1 MEKIT
6 DLMKERYGI
15 KQTGKSLNVTP
26 SDTLYTIFRKTA
38 DYIYRN
44 GEWTEEDEK
53 AAIKGMIEQEDYFG
67 GDISNVNI
75 EKTTLSDENIGK
87 ITDKHNI
94 FKSYPKTS
102 SLFKTNGWKDHVYK
116 VSYTDS
122 SSRNPAL
129 WEKSKTIIL
138 DPDNKVGT
146 LHKHNYDIYDSN
158 NDLSSELKI
167 GNLNRAIGYDKLCT
181 DILRELKD
189 TDNRE
194 QVSALL
200 ARITNPENSGKKRAY
215 LFTHDAYY
223 DNEITPKMRKE
234 AAANP
239 DYMIQV
245 NDWQRINFKYY
256 EQRQLRNQAV
266 DSISDYLEDTYNLTL
281 QMQYEVD
288 IEAQTHAKS
297 WQTKKNINKATLDAM
312 EKSSLKQDFKDLELD
327 NDVDIDKFKKL
338 EPEIR
343 ETVKFLPQ
351 STNDEK
357 PILRFRKLGNHH
369 ATGLFVPFNNT
380 LAVDF
385 RSYES
390 KSEYRPSGVG
400 IESFIHEYGHFLDYN
415 ANNSELSKNGQT
427 RQYANR
433 FRHIL
438 SMQDDFKEI
447 LHQTQ
452 HEIQNR
458 VANGLK
464 MSSHFVNYYTTPT
477 EVYARAF
484 EVYSS
489 EIGLQNS
496 LLKDRSEYKNSLI
509 YSFFTDDTRK
519 KIVNYFDNKFPNY
532 RQRVQEYNQT
542 LEERTQYKQ
551 KIKVNS
557 KSVENAEQQDLNLD
571 LNESDNDK
579 KLETEKQELDNSAK
593 KLVDELK
600 KDTNKNQDRK
610 EEKSKTKDNSEKEVI
625 TKKGKKYLKLVLNSI
640 SRENLELLSQKIKDY
655 TKSTGLRP
663 TGYFSSEALAEFATK
678 VDLQNKLENSDIGDK
693 LNILGTEFTV
703 EKQEMQSIMSSLGRA
718 VGVELSYIDAKG
730 NKQNVILPSDDGN
743 LAAQY
748 LVSAVSINII
758 EPKVNKEILE
768 DNKSIQNKK
777 DNNSK
782 NNEKQ
787 ESSSKEDAPEKKYE
801 SYKTKRAK
809 QKLARLEKEFSEATK
824 NIYNHYKQA
833 NGQPMN
839 DKRGGNAFFN
849 KANKLDEKATQ
860 LSTEIEKQK
869 ELIEKLEWQDE
880 NKALGLNKQ
889 GGLIMSV
896 DNIPRIKAE
905 IEKAKQGESHYNQ
918 ATIRK
923 YKKELAKLEEIAK
936 LAETPLSPG
945 AKKLV
950 DDNIIKQWKKK
961 PSIYFVNNLRGV
973 ALELTEKGNFQVS
986 QKYTPKDDESKATVE
1001 EILEKQNKIDK
1012 ASNVQ
1017 NSKVEKEHKNQK
1029 ETLKQGK
1036 QLQVINKLKTFIEEK
1051 INNTLSTSQETLQL
1065 FSDMQKFNNYSA
1077 RNQLLILAQ
1086 KPNATGVRTFDQF
1099 KKDGYHVKKGEKG
1112 IKILKPVEHEVF
1124 QRADKSVV
1132 DVFKATASEKEAIKN
1147 GNIKTQKKLYYK
1159 LQTVFDVSQT
1169 NVPKEEYGRYT
1180 NQKDNVL
1187 ENTDLKTINQGLREV
1202 ATDLGIKIYT
1212 HGKDDAAT
1220 IRREPDRVG
1229 YYIEDESIIIQPQS
1243 MTDKEENETLLRG
1256 ITSKLET
1263 KISDDFSKELWG
1275 KVVLKD
1281 YDQVQDNY
1289 LNNLKQLGTKEQVS
1303 IFEKVAKLNTRFST
1317 MLADKVREVSTGT
1330 IPFNQGRGFIAPSV
1344 AKER

>member
-53 AAIKGMIEQEDYFG
+53 AAIKGMLEQEDYFG

-102 SLFKTNGWKDHVYK
+102 SLFKTNEWKDHVYK

-181 DILRELKD
+181 DILRELKG

-194 QVSALL
+194 QVNALL
-200 ARITNPENSGKKRAY
+200 ARITNPENSGKKKAY

-223 DNEITPKMRKE
+223 DNEITAEMRKE
-234 AAANP
+234 ATNNP

-245 NDWQRINFKYY
+245 NDWQRMNFRYY

-519 KIVNYFDNKFPNY
+519 KIVNYFDNKFPDY

-600 KDTNKNQDRK
+600 KDTDKSETQEKKK
-610 EEKSKTKDNSEKEVI
+610 EDTNEKEVI
-625 TKKGKKYLKLVLNSI
+625 TKKGRKYVKLILNSI
-640 SRENLELLSQKIKDY
+640 SKENLELLAQEIDKY
-655 TKSTGLRP
+655 TKSTGIRP
-663 TGYFSSEALAEFATK
+663 TEYFKSEALTEFATK
-678 VDLQNKLENSDIGDK
+678 IGLQDKLESSEIGDK

-703 EKQEMQSIMSSLGRA
+703 DKQGMDAIMSSSGRA
-718 VGVELSYIDAKG
+718 VGVKLNYLDFKG
-730 NKQNVILPSDDGN
+730 NEQNVILPSDDGN

-748 LVSAVSINII
+748 LVSTIFIYNF
-758 EPKVNKEILE
+758 EPKIDSQSLE
-768 DNKSIQNKK
+768 NDKNIQNKK
-777 DNNSK
+777 ENRIEEKTTYSEDKSQAK
-782 NNEKQ
+782 NPP
-787 ESSSKEDAPEKKYE
+787 KEKYE
-801 SYKTKRAK
+801 SYRTKRAK
-809 QKLARLEKEFSEATK
+809 EKLARLEREFSEAAG
-824 NIYNHYKQA
+824 NVFAHYKQT

-839 DKRGGNAFFN
+839 DKRGAKAFFN
-849 KANKLDEKATQ
+849 KANKLDEKATK

-905 IEKAKQGESHYNQ
+905 IEKAKKGESHYNQ

-936 LAETPLSPG
+936 LSETPLSPG

-986 QKYTPKDDESKATVE
+986 QKYTPKDDESKAAVE

-1012 ASNVQ
+1012 ANNIQ
-1017 NSKVEKEHKNQK
+1017 NSKIEKEHKNQK
-1029 ETLKQGK
+1029 EIPKQGK
-1036 QLQVINKLKTFIEEK
+1036 QLQIINKLKTFIEEK
-1051 INNTLSTSQETLQL
+1051 INNTLSTSQGTLQL
-1065 FSDMQKFNNYSA
+1065 FSDMQRFNNYSA

-1147 GNIKTQKKLYYK
+1147 GNLKTQKKLYYK

-1317 MLADKVREVSTGT
+1317 MLADKVRGVSTET

>member
-53 AAIKGMIEQEDYFG
+53 TAIKGMLNQEDYFG
-67 GDISNVNI
+67 GDISNINI

-87 ITDKHNI
+87 ITDRHNI

-129 WEKSKTIIL
+129 WEKSKIIIL

-146 LHKHNYDIYDSN
+146 LHKHNYDIYDDN
-158 NDLSSELKI
+158 NNLSSELKI
-167 GNLNRAIGYDKLCT
+167 GNLNRTIGYDKLCT
-181 DILRELKD
+181 DILRELKG

-194 QVSALL
+194 QVNALL
-200 ARITNPENSGKKRAY
+200 ARITNPENSDKKKAY

-223 DNEITPKMRKE
+223 DNEITAEMRKE
-234 AAANP
+234 ATNNP

-245 NDWQRINFKYY
+245 NDWQRMNFRYY

-266 DSISDYLEDTYNLTL
+266 DSISEYLEDTYNLTL

-312 EKSSLKQDFKDLELD
+312 KNSSLKQDFKDLELD
-327 NDVDIDKFKKL
+327 NDVDIDKFRQL
-338 EPEIR
+338 EPEIK
-343 ETVKFLPQ
+343 ETINFLPQ
-351 STNDEK
+351 STNNEK

-415 ANNSELSKNGQT
+415 ANSSELSKDGQT

-489 EIGLQNS
+489 EVGLQNS
-496 LLKDRSEYKNSLI
+496 LLKDKSEYKDSLI

-542 LEERTQYKQ
+542 LEERTQYRQ
-551 KIKVNS
+551 KIKIDN

-579 KLETEKQELDNSAK
+579 KLETQKQELDDSAK

-600 KDTNKNQDRK
+600 KDTDKSETQEKKK
-610 EEKSKTKDNSEKEVI
+610 EDTNEKEVI
-625 TKKGKKYLKLVLNSI
+625 TKKGRKYVKLILNSI
-640 SRENLELLSQKIKDY
+640 SKENLELLAQEIDKY
-655 TKSTGLRP
+655 TKSTGIRP
-663 TGYFSSEALAEFATK
+663 TEYFKSEALTEFATK
-678 VDLQNKLENSDIGDK
+678 IGLQDKLESSEIGDK

-703 EKQEMQSIMSSLGRA
+703 DKQGMDAIMSSSGRA
-718 VGVELSYIDAKG
+718 VGVKLNYLDFKG
-730 NKQNVILPSDDGN
+730 NEQNVILPSDDGN

-748 LVSAVSINII
+748 LVSTIFIYNF
-758 EPKVNKEILE
+758 EPKIDSQSLE
-768 DNKSIQNKK
+768 NDKNIQNKK
-777 DNNSK
+777 ENRIEEKTTYSEDKSQAK
-782 NNEKQ
+782 NPP
-787 ESSSKEDAPEKKYE
+787 KEKYE
-801 SYKTKRAK
+801 SYRTKRAK
-809 QKLARLEKEFSEATK
+809 EKLARLEREFSEAAG
-824 NIYNHYKQA
+824 NVFAHYKQT

-849 KANKLDEKATQ
+849 KANNLDEKATK
-860 LSTEIEKQK
+860 LSTEIETQK

-936 LAETPLSPG
+936 LAETPLSLG

-961 PSIYFVNNLRGV
+961 PNIYFVNNLRGV

-986 QKYTPKDDESKATVE
+986 QKYTPKDDESKAAIE

-1012 ASNVQ
+1012 ASNIQ

-1029 ETLKQGK
+1029 ETPKQGK

-1147 GNIKTQKKLYYK
+1147 GNLKTQKKLYYK

-1169 NVPKEEYGRYT
+1169 NIPKEEYGRYT

-1220 IRREPDRVG
+1220 IRREPDRIG

>member
-53 AAIKGMIEQEDYFG
+53 TAIKGMLNQDDYFG
-67 GDISNVNI
+67 RDISDVSI
-75 EKTTLSDENIGK
+75 EKIQFDDNNVDRIR
-87 ITDKHNI
+87 DRHNT
-94 FKSYPKTS
+94 FKAYNEAGD
-102 SLFKTNGWKDHVYK
+102 LFKTDGWKDHVYK
-116 VSYTDS
+116 ISYTDS
-122 SSRNPAL
+122 RSRNPDL
-129 WEKSKTIIL
+129 WKKNKTIIL

-146 LHKHNYDIYDSN
+146 LHKHEYAIYDN
-158 NDLSSELKI
+158 NDNRSEMQI

-194 QVSALL
+194 QVNTLL

-223 DNEITPKMRKE
+223 DNEITAEMRQE
-234 AAANP
+234 SAANP

-312 EKSSLKQDFKDLELD
+312 ENSSLKQDFKDLELD

-415 ANNSELSKNGQT
+415 ANDSELSKDGQT

-433 FRHIL
+433 FKHIL

-464 MSSHFVNYYTTPT
+464 MSSHFINYYTTPT

-509 YSFFTDDTRK
+509 YSFFTDDTRR

-532 RQRVQEYNQT
+532 HQRVQEYNQT
-542 LEERTQYKQ
+542 LEERIQYKQ
-551 KIKVNS
+551 KVKSDN

-571 LNESDNDK
+571 LNKSDNDK
-579 KLETEKQELDNSAK
+579 KLEIEKQELDNSAK
-593 KLVDELK
+593 KLFDELK
-600 KDTNKNQDRK
+600 KDTNKKQDK
-610 EEKSKTKDNSEKEVI
+610 TEEKSKTKDNNEKEVI

-655 TKSTGLRP
+655 TESTGLRP

-678 VDLQNKLENSDIGDK
+678 VDLQNKLENSNIGDK

-703 EKQEMQSIMSSLGRA
+703 EKQEMQSIMSSSGRA

-758 EPKVNKEILE
+758 EPKVNKKISE

-787 ESSSKEDAPEKKYE
+787 ESLSKEDESEKKYE

-809 QKLARLEKEFSEATK
+809 EKLARLEKEFSEATK
-824 NIYNHYKQA
+824 NIYDHYKQA
-833 NGQPMN
+833 NGQPLN

-849 KANKLDEKATQ
+849 KANKLDEKATK

-889 GGLIMSV
+889 VGLIMSV

-905 IEKAKQGESHYNQ
+905 IEKAKKGESHYNQ

-986 QKYTPKDDESKATVE
+986 QKYTPKDDESK
-1001 EILEKQNKIDK
+1001 
-1012 ASNVQ
+1012 
-1017 NSKVEKEHKNQK
+1017 
-1029 ETLKQGK
+1029 
-1036 QLQVINKLKTFIEEK
+1036 
-1051 INNTLSTSQETLQL
+1051 
-1065 FSDMQKFNNYSA
+1065 
-1077 RNQLLILAQ
+1077 
-1086 KPNATGVRTFDQF
+1086 
-1099 KKDGYHVKKGEKG
+1099 
-1112 IKILKPVEHEVF
+1112 
-1124 QRADKSVV
+1124 
-1132 DVFKATASEKEAIKN
+1132 
-1147 GNIKTQKKLYYK
+1147 
-1159 LQTVFDVSQT
+1159 
-1169 NVPKEEYGRYT
+1169 
-1180 NQKDNVL
+1180 
-1187 ENTDLKTINQGLREV
+1187 
-1202 ATDLGIKIYT
+1202 
-1212 HGKDDAAT
+1212 
-1220 IRREPDRVG
+1220 
-1229 YYIEDESIIIQPQS
+1229 
-1243 MTDKEENETLLRG
+1243 
-1256 ITSKLET
+1256 
-1263 KISDDFSKELWG
+1263 
-1275 KVVLKD
+1275 
-1281 YDQVQDNY
+1281 
-1289 LNNLKQLGTKEQVS
+1289 
-1303 IFEKVAKLNTRFST
+1303 
-1317 MLADKVREVSTGT
+1317 VSTL
-1330 IPFNQGRGFIAPSV
+1330 
-1344 AKER
+1344 

>member
-53 AAIKGMIEQEDYFG
+53 AAIKGMLEQEDYFG

-102 SLFKTNGWKDHVYK
+102 SLFKTNEWKDHVYK

-181 DILRELKD
+181 DILRELKG

-194 QVSALL
+194 QVNALL
-200 ARITNPENSGKKRAY
+200 ARITNPENSGKKKAY

-223 DNEITPKMRKE
+223 DNEITAEMRKE
-234 AAANP
+234 ATNNP

-245 NDWQRINFKYY
+245 NDWQRMNFRYY
-256 EQRQLRNQAV
+256 EQWQLRNQAV

-489 EIGLQNS
+489 EVGLQNS
-496 LLKDRSEYKNSLI
+496 LLKDKSEYKDSLI

-542 LEERTQYKQ
+542 LEERTQYRQ
-551 KIKVNS
+551 KIKMDN

-579 KLETEKQELDNSAK
+579 KLETQKQELDDSAK

-600 KDTNKNQDRK
+600 KDTDKSETQEKKK
-610 EEKSKTKDNSEKEVI
+610 EDTNEKEVI
-625 TKKGKKYLKLVLNSI
+625 TKKGRKYVKLILNSI
-640 SRENLELLSQKIKDY
+640 SKENLELLAQEIDKY
-655 TKSTGLRP
+655 TKSTGIRP
-663 TGYFSSEALAEFATK
+663 TEYFKSEALTEFATK
-678 VDLQNKLENSDIGDK
+678 IGLQDKLESSEIGDK

-703 EKQEMQSIMSSLGRA
+703 DKQGMDAIMSSSGRA
-718 VGVELSYIDAKG
+718 VGVKLNYLDFKG
-730 NKQNVILPSDDGN
+730 NEQNVILPSDDGN

-748 LVSAVSINII
+748 LVSTIFIYNF
-758 EPKVNKEILE
+758 EPKIDSQSLE
-768 DNKSIQNKK
+768 NDKNIQNKK
-777 DNNSK
+777 ENRIEEKTTYSEDKSQAK
-782 NNEKQ
+782 NPP
-787 ESSSKEDAPEKKYE
+787 KEKYE
-801 SYKTKRAK
+801 SYRTKRAK
-809 QKLARLEKEFSEATK
+809 EKLARLEREFSEAAG
-824 NIYNHYKQA
+824 NVFAHYKQT

-839 DKRGGNAFFN
+839 DKRGAKAFFN
-849 KANKLDEKATQ
+849 KANKLDEKATK

-905 IEKAKQGESHYNQ
+905 IEKAKKGESHYNQ

-936 LAETPLSPG
+936 LSETPLSPG

-986 QKYTPKDDESKATVE
+986 QKYTPKDDESKAAVE

-1012 ASNVQ
+1012 ANNIQ
-1017 NSKVEKEHKNQK
+1017 NSKIEKEHKNQK
-1029 ETLKQGK
+1029 ETPKQGK
-1036 QLQVINKLKTFIEEK
+1036 QLQIINKLKTFIEEK
-1051 INNTLSTSQETLQL
+1051 INNTLSTSQGTLQL
-1065 FSDMQKFNNYSA
+1065 FSDMQRFNNYSA

-1147 GNIKTQKKLYYK
+1147 GNLKTQKKLYYK

-1317 MLADKVREVSTGT
+1317 MLADKVRGVSTET

>member
-53 AAIKGMIEQEDYFG
+53 TAIKGMLNQDDYFG
-67 GDISNVNI
+67 GDISDVSI
-75 EKTTLSDENIGK
+75 EKIQFDDNNVDRIR
-87 ITDKHNI
+87 DRHNT
-94 FKSYPKTS
+94 FKAYNEAGD
-102 SLFKTNGWKDHVYK
+102 LFKTDGWKDHVYK
-116 VSYTDS
+116 ISYTDS
-122 SSRNPAL
+122 RSRNPDL
-129 WEKSKTIIL
+129 WKKNKTIIL

-146 LHKHNYDIYDSN
+146 LHKHEYAIYDN
-158 NDLSSELKI
+158 NDNRSEMQI

-189 TDNRE
+189 TDNRD
-194 QVSALL
+194 QINTLL
-200 ARITNPENSGKKRAY
+200 ARITNPENSGKKKAY

-223 DNEITPKMRKE
+223 DNEITAEMRKE
-234 AAANP
+234 ATNNP

-519 KIVNYFDNKFPNY
+519 KIVNYFDNKFPDY

-542 LEERTQYKQ
+542 LEERIQYKQ

-600 KDTNKNQDRK
+600 KDTNTKQDKK
-610 EEKSKTKDNSEKEVI
+610 EEKSKTKDDNEKEVI

-703 EKQEMQSIMSSLGRA
+703 EKQEMQSIMSSSGRA
-718 VGVELSYIDAKG
+718 VGVELSYVDAKG

-758 EPKVNKEILE
+758 EPKVNKEISE

-824 NIYNHYKQA
+824 NIYDHYKQA

-869 ELIEKLEWQDE
+869 EIQCE
-880 NKALGLNKQ
+880 NKKYR
-889 GGLIMSV
+889 V
-896 DNIPRIKAE
+896 DFCIP
-905 IEKAKQGESHYNQ
+905 
-918 ATIRK
+918 
-923 YKKELAKLEEIAK
+923 
-936 LAETPLSPG
+936 
-945 AKKLV
+945 V
-950 DDNIIKQWKKK
+950 
-961 PSIYFVNNLRGV
+961 IY
-973 ALELTEKGNFQVS
+973 
-986 QKYTPKDDESKATVE
+986 
-1001 EILEKQNKIDK
+1001 
-1012 ASNVQ
+1012 
-1017 NSKVEKEHKNQK
+1017 KNQ
-1029 ETLKQGK
+1029 E
-1036 QLQVINKLKTFIEEK
+1036 NK
-1051 INNTLSTSQETLQL
+1051 S
-1065 FSDMQKFNNYSA
+1065 
-1077 RNQLLILAQ
+1077 LI
-1086 KPNATGVRTFDQF
+1086 
-1099 KKDGYHVKKGEKG
+1099 
-1112 IKILKPVEHEVF
+1112 I
-1124 QRADKSVV
+1124 
-1132 DVFKATASEKEAIKN
+1132 
-1147 GNIKTQKKLYYK
+1147 
-1159 LQTVFDVSQT
+1159 
-1169 NVPKEEYGRYT
+1169 
-1180 NQKDNVL
+1180 
-1187 ENTDLKTINQGLREV
+1187 
-1202 ATDLGIKIYT
+1202 
-1212 HGKDDAAT
+1212 
-1220 IRREPDRVG
+1220 
-1229 YYIEDESIIIQPQS
+1229 
-1243 MTDKEENETLLRG
+1243 
-1256 ITSKLET
+1256 
-1263 KISDDFSKELWG
+1263 
-1275 KVVLKD
+1275 
-1281 YDQVQDNY
+1281 
-1289 LNNLKQLGTKEQVS
+1289 
-1303 IFEKVAKLNTRFST
+1303 
-1317 MLADKVREVSTGT
+1317 
-1330 IPFNQGRGFIAPSV
+1330 
-1344 AKER
+1344 

>member
-1 MEKIT
+1 M
-6 DLMKERYGI
+6 
-15 KQTGKSLNVTP
+15 LN
-26 SDTLYTIFRKTA
+26 
-38 DYIYRN
+38 
-44 GEWTEEDEK
+44 
-53 AAIKGMIEQEDYFG
+53 QEDYFG
-67 GDISNVNI
+67 GDISNINI

-87 ITDKHNI
+87 ITDSHNI

-102 SLFKTNGWKDHVYK
+102 SLFKTDGWKDHVYK

-146 LHKHNYDIYDSN
+146 LHKHNYDIYDGN
-158 NDLSSELKI
+158 NNLSSELKI

-194 QVSALL
+194 QVNTLL

-223 DNEITPKMRKE
+223 DNEITAEMRQE

-312 EKSSLKQDFKDLELD
+312 ENSSLKQDFKDLELD

-415 ANNSELSKNGQT
+415 ANDSELSKDGQT

-433 FRHIL
+433 FKHIL

-489 EIGLQNS
+489 EVGLQNS
-496 LLKDRSEYKNSLI
+496 LLKDKSEYKDSLI

-542 LEERTQYKQ
+542 LEERIQYKQ
-551 KIKVNS
+551 KVKSDN

-571 LNESDNDK
+571 LNKSDNDK
-579 KLETEKQELDNSAK
+579 KLEIEKQELDNSAK
-593 KLVDELK
+593 KLFDELK
-600 KDTNKNQDRK
+600 KDIDKSETQEKKKEDTN
-610 EEKSKTKDNSEKEVI
+610 EKEVI
-625 TKKGKKYLKLVLNSI
+625 TKKGRKYVKLILNSI
-640 SRENLELLSQKIKDY
+640 SKENLELLAQEIDKY
-655 TKSTGLRP
+655 TKSTGIRP
-663 TGYFSSEALAEFATK
+663 TEYFKSEALTEFATK
-678 VDLQNKLENSDIGDK
+678 IGLQDKLENSEIGDK

-703 EKQEMQSIMSSLGRA
+703 DKQGMDAIMSSSGRA
-718 VGVELSYIDAKG
+718 VGVKLNYLDFKG
-730 NKQNVILPSDDGN
+730 NEQNVILPSDDGN

-748 LVSAVSINII
+748 LVSTIFIYNFK
-758 EPKVNKEILE
+758 PKIDSQSLE
-768 DNKSIQNKK
+768 NDKNIQNKK
-777 DNNSK
+777 ENRIEEKTTYSEDKSQAK
-782 NNEKQ
+782 NPP
-787 ESSSKEDAPEKKYE
+787 KEKYE
-801 SYKTKRAK
+801 SYRTKRAK
-809 QKLARLEKEFSEATK
+809 EKLARLEREFSEAAG
-824 NIYNHYKQA
+824 NVFAHYKQT

-839 DKRGGNAFFN
+839 DKRGAKAFFN
-849 KANKLDEKATQ
+849 KANKLDEKATK

-905 IEKAKQGESHYNQ
+905 IEKAKKGESHYNQ

-986 QKYTPKDDESKATVE
+986 QKYTPKDDESKAAVE

-1012 ASNVQ
+1012 ASNIQ

-1029 ETLKQGK
+1029 ETPKQGK

-1086 KPNATGVRTFDQF
+1086 RPNATGVRTFDQF

-1147 GNIKTQKKLYYK
+1147 GNLKTQKKLYYK

-1212 HGKDDAAT
+1212 YGKDDAAT
-1220 IRREPDRVG
+1220 IRREPDRIG

-1256 ITSKLET
+1256 ITSRLET

-1289 LNNLKQLGTKEQVS
+1289 LNNLKQLSTKEQVS

>member
-53 AAIKGMIEQEDYFG
+53 TAIKGMLNQEDYFG
-67 GDISNVNI
+67 GDISNINI

-87 ITDKHNI
+87 ITDRHNI

-129 WEKSKTIIL
+129 WEKSKIIIL

-146 LHKHNYDIYDSN
+146 LHKHNYDIYDDN
-158 NDLSSELKI
+158 NNLSSELKI
-167 GNLNRAIGYDKLCT
+167 GNLNRTIGYDKLCT
-181 DILRELKD
+181 DILRELKG

-194 QVSALL
+194 QVNALL
-200 ARITNPENSGKKRAY
+200 ARITNPENSGKKKAY

-223 DNEITPKMRKE
+223 DNEITAEMRKE
-234 AAANP
+234 ATNNP

-245 NDWQRINFKYY
+245 NDWQRMNFRYY

-266 DSISDYLEDTYNLTL
+266 DSISEYLEDTYNLTL

-312 EKSSLKQDFKDLELD
+312 ENSSLKQDFKDLELD
-327 NDVDIDKFKKL
+327 NDVDIDKFRQL
-338 EPEIR
+338 EPEIK
-343 ETVKFLPQ
+343 ETINFLPQ
-351 STNDEK
+351 STNNEK

-415 ANNSELSKNGQT
+415 ANSSELSKDGQT

-489 EIGLQNS
+489 EVGLQNS
-496 LLKDRSEYKNSLI
+496 LLKDKSEYKDSLI

-542 LEERTQYKQ
+542 LEERTQYRQ
-551 KIKVNS
+551 KIKMDN

-579 KLETEKQELDNSAK
+579 KLETQKQELDDSAK

-600 KDTNKNQDRK
+600 KDTDKSETQEKKK
-610 EEKSKTKDNSEKEVI
+610 EDTNEKEVI
-625 TKKGKKYLKLVLNSI
+625 TKKGRKYVKLILNSI
-640 SRENLELLSQKIKDY
+640 SKENLELLAQEIDKY
-655 TKSTGLRP
+655 TKSTGIRP
-663 TGYFSSEALAEFATK
+663 TEYFKSEALTEFATK
-678 VDLQNKLENSDIGDK
+678 IGLQDKLESSEIGDK

-703 EKQEMQSIMSSLGRA
+703 DKQGMDAIMSSSGRA
-718 VGVELSYIDAKG
+718 VGVKLNYLDFKG
-730 NKQNVILPSDDGN
+730 NEQNVILPSDDGN

-748 LVSAVSINII
+748 LVSTIFIYNF
-758 EPKVNKEILE
+758 EPKIDSQSLE
-768 DNKSIQNKK
+768 NDKNIQNKK
-777 DNNSK
+777 ENRIEEKTTYSEDKSQAK
-782 NNEKQ
+782 NPP
-787 ESSSKEDAPEKKYE
+787 KEKYE
-801 SYKTKRAK
+801 SYRTKRAK
-809 QKLARLEKEFSEATK
+809 EKLARLEREFSEAAG
-824 NIYNHYKQA
+824 NVFAHYKQT

-839 DKRGGNAFFN
+839 DKRGAKAFFN
-849 KANKLDEKATQ
+849 KANKLDEKATK

-905 IEKAKQGESHYNQ
+905 IEKAKKSESHYNQ

-936 LAETPLSPG
+936 LSETPLSPG

-986 QKYTPKDDESKATVE
+986 QKYTPKDDESKAAVE

-1012 ASNVQ
+1012 ANNIQ
-1017 NSKVEKEHKNQK
+1017 NSKIEKEHKNQK
-1029 ETLKQGK
+1029 ETPKQGK
-1036 QLQVINKLKTFIEEK
+1036 QLQIINKLKTFIEEK

-1147 GNIKTQKKLYYK
+1147 GNIKTRKKLYYK

-1263 KISDDFSKELWG
+1263 KISDNLSKELWG

-1303 IFEKVAKLNTRFST
+1303 IFERVAKLNTRFST
-1317 MLADKVREVSTGT
+1317 MLADKVRGVSTET

>member
-53 AAIKGMIEQEDYFG
+53 TAIKGMLNQEDYFG
-67 GDISNVNI
+67 GDISNINI

-87 ITDKHNI
+87 ITDSHNI

-102 SLFKTNGWKDHVYK
+102 SLFKTDGWKDHVYK

-146 LHKHNYDIYDSN
+146 LHKHNYDIYDGN
-158 NDLSSELKI
+158 NNLSSELKI

-194 QVSALL
+194 QVNTLL

-223 DNEITPKMRKE
+223 DNEITAEMRQE

-256 EQRQLRNQAV
+256 EQRHLRNQAV

-312 EKSSLKQDFKDLELD
+312 ENSSLKQDFKDLELD

-415 ANNSELSKNGQT
+415 ANDSELSKDGQT

-433 FRHIL
+433 FKHIL

-489 EIGLQNS
+489 EVGLQNS
-496 LLKDRSEYKNSLI
+496 LLKDKSEYKDSLI

-532 RQRVQEYNQT
+532 RQCVQEYNQT
-542 LEERTQYKQ
+542 LEERIQYKQ
-551 KIKVNS
+551 KVKSDN

-571 LNESDNDK
+571 LNKSDNDK
-579 KLETEKQELDNSAK
+579 KLEIEKQELDNSAK
-593 KLVDELK
+593 KLFDELK
-600 KDTNKNQDRK
+600 KDIDKSETQEKKKEDTN
-610 EEKSKTKDNSEKEVI
+610 EKEVI
-625 TKKGKKYLKLVLNSI
+625 TKKGRKYVKLILNSI
-640 SRENLELLSQKIKDY
+640 SKENLELLAQEIDKY
-655 TKSTGLRP
+655 TKSTGIRP
-663 TGYFSSEALAEFATK
+663 TEYFKSEALTEFATK
-678 VDLQNKLENSDIGDK
+678 IGLQDKLESSEIGDK

-703 EKQEMQSIMSSLGRA
+703 DKQGMDVIMSSSGRA
-718 VGVELSYIDAKG
+718 VGVKLNYLDFKG
-730 NKQNVILPSDDGN
+730 NEQNVILPSDDGN

-748 LVSAVSINII
+748 LVSTIFIYNF
-758 EPKVNKEILE
+758 EPKIDSQSLE
-768 DNKSIQNKK
+768 NDKNIQNKK
-777 DNNSK
+777 K
-782 NNEKQ
+782 
-787 ESSSKEDAPEKKYE
+787 
-801 SYKTKRAK
+801 
-809 QKLARLEKEFSEATK
+809 
-824 NIYNHYKQA
+824 
-833 NGQPMN
+833 
-839 DKRGGNAFFN
+839 
-849 KANKLDEKATQ
+849 
-860 LSTEIEKQK
+860 
-869 ELIEKLEWQDE
+869 
-880 NKALGLNKQ
+880 
-889 GGLIMSV
+889 
-896 DNIPRIKAE
+896 
-905 IEKAKQGESHYNQ
+905 
-918 ATIRK
+918 
-923 YKKELAKLEEIAK
+923 
-936 LAETPLSPG
+936 
-945 AKKLV
+945 
-950 DDNIIKQWKKK
+950 
-961 PSIYFVNNLRGV
+961 
-973 ALELTEKGNFQVS
+973 
-986 QKYTPKDDESKATVE
+986 
-1001 EILEKQNKIDK
+1001 
-1012 ASNVQ
+1012 
-1017 NSKVEKEHKNQK
+1017 
-1029 ETLKQGK
+1029 
-1036 QLQVINKLKTFIEEK
+1036 
-1051 INNTLSTSQETLQL
+1051 
-1065 FSDMQKFNNYSA
+1065 
-1077 RNQLLILAQ
+1077 
-1086 KPNATGVRTFDQF
+1086 
-1099 KKDGYHVKKGEKG
+1099 
-1112 IKILKPVEHEVF
+1112 
-1124 QRADKSVV
+1124 
-1132 DVFKATASEKEAIKN
+1132 
-1147 GNIKTQKKLYYK
+1147 
-1159 LQTVFDVSQT
+1159 
-1169 NVPKEEYGRYT
+1169 
-1180 NQKDNVL
+1180 
-1187 ENTDLKTINQGLREV
+1187 
-1202 ATDLGIKIYT
+1202 
-1212 HGKDDAAT
+1212 
-1220 IRREPDRVG
+1220 
-1229 YYIEDESIIIQPQS
+1229 
-1243 MTDKEENETLLRG
+1243 
-1256 ITSKLET
+1256 
-1263 KISDDFSKELWG
+1263 
-1275 KVVLKD
+1275 
-1281 YDQVQDNY
+1281 
-1289 LNNLKQLGTKEQVS
+1289 
-1303 IFEKVAKLNTRFST
+1303 
-1317 MLADKVREVSTGT
+1317 
-1330 IPFNQGRGFIAPSV
+1330 
-1344 AKER
+1344 

>member
-53 AAIKGMIEQEDYFG
+53 TAIKGMLNQEDYFG
-67 GDISNVNI
+67 GDISNINI

-87 ITDKHNI
+87 ITDRHNI

-129 WEKSKTIIL
+129 WEKSKIIIL

-146 LHKHNYDIYDSN
+146 LHKHNYDIYDDN
-158 NDLSSELKI
+158 NNLSSELKI
-167 GNLNRAIGYDKLCT
+167 GNLNRTIGYDKLCT
-181 DILRELKD
+181 DILRELKG

-194 QVSALL
+194 QVNALL
-200 ARITNPENSGKKRAY
+200 ARITNPENSGKKKAY

-223 DNEITPKMRKE
+223 DNEITAEMRKE
-234 AAANP
+234 ATNNP

-245 NDWQRINFKYY
+245 NDWQRMNFRYY

-312 EKSSLKQDFKDLELD
+312 ENSSLKQDFKDLELD

-351 STNDEK
+351 STNSEK

-438 SMQDDFKEI
+438 SMQDEFKEI

-464 MSSHFVNYYTTPT
+464 MSSHFINYYTTPT

-519 KIVNYFDNKFPNY
+519 KIVNYFDNKFPDY

-551 KIKVNS
+551 KVKATNS

-571 LNESDNDK
+571 LNESNNDK

-600 KDTNKNQDRK
+600 K
-610 EEKSKTKDNSEKEVI
+610 
-625 TKKGKKYLKLVLNSI
+625 
-640 SRENLELLSQKIKDY
+640 
-655 TKSTGLRP
+655 
-663 TGYFSSEALAEFATK
+663 
-678 VDLQNKLENSDIGDK
+678 
-693 LNILGTEFTV
+693 
-703 EKQEMQSIMSSLGRA
+703 
-718 VGVELSYIDAKG
+718 
-730 NKQNVILPSDDGN
+730 
-743 LAAQY
+743 
-748 LVSAVSINII
+748 
-758 EPKVNKEILE
+758 
-768 DNKSIQNKK
+768 
-777 DNNSK
+777 
-782 NNEKQ
+782 
-787 ESSSKEDAPEKKYE
+787 
-801 SYKTKRAK
+801 YK
-809 QKLARLEKEFSEATK
+809 
-824 NIYNHYKQA
+824 
-833 NGQPMN
+833 
-839 DKRGGNAFFN
+839 
-849 KANKLDEKATQ
+849 
-860 LSTEIEKQK
+860 
-869 ELIEKLEWQDE
+869 
-880 NKALGLNKQ
+880 
-889 GGLIMSV
+889 
-896 DNIPRIKAE
+896 
-905 IEKAKQGESHYNQ
+905 
-918 ATIRK
+918 
-923 YKKELAKLEEIAK
+923 
-936 LAETPLSPG
+936 
-945 AKKLV
+945 
-950 DDNIIKQWKKK
+950 
-961 PSIYFVNNLRGV
+961 
-973 ALELTEKGNFQVS
+973 
-986 QKYTPKDDESKATVE
+986 
-1001 EILEKQNKIDK
+1001 
-1012 ASNVQ
+1012 
-1017 NSKVEKEHKNQK
+1017 
-1029 ETLKQGK
+1029 
-1036 QLQVINKLKTFIEEK
+1036 
-1051 INNTLSTSQETLQL
+1051 
-1065 FSDMQKFNNYSA
+1065 
-1077 RNQLLILAQ
+1077 
-1086 KPNATGVRTFDQF
+1086 
-1099 KKDGYHVKKGEKG
+1099 
-1112 IKILKPVEHEVF
+1112 
-1124 QRADKSVV
+1124 
-1132 DVFKATASEKEAIKN
+1132 
-1147 GNIKTQKKLYYK
+1147 
-1159 LQTVFDVSQT
+1159 
-1169 NVPKEEYGRYT
+1169 
-1180 NQKDNVL
+1180 
-1187 ENTDLKTINQGLREV
+1187 
-1202 ATDLGIKIYT
+1202 
-1212 HGKDDAAT
+1212 
-1220 IRREPDRVG
+1220 
-1229 YYIEDESIIIQPQS
+1229 
-1243 MTDKEENETLLRG
+1243 
-1256 ITSKLET
+1256 
-1263 KISDDFSKELWG
+1263 
-1275 KVVLKD
+1275 
-1281 YDQVQDNY
+1281 
-1289 LNNLKQLGTKEQVS
+1289 
-1303 IFEKVAKLNTRFST
+1303 
-1317 MLADKVREVSTGT
+1317 
-1330 IPFNQGRGFIAPSV
+1330 
-1344 AKER
+1344 